1 VTRNPNEHVEPL
13 RSRARVAYLRL
24 PIALPPL
31 RWLWAHRGHPRAPLW
46 LLGLLSLFS
55 LGARL
60 WYLDKPI
67 DPSTHASGLIFD
79 EQFYVNAA
87 RVIAGIHPTGAYT
100 GASLFHDPNAEHPP
114 LAKMLIAASIKV
126 FGDNAWGWRIFPVI
140 FGSLAILAMY
150 WLVRSARG
158 GTWLALGAATLM
170 AVDNMLLVHGR
181 IATLDIFV
189 VTFMLVV
196 VALYLRGH
204 PLLAGL
210 TLGVGLCTKLVAFDA
225 AFVLILL
232 ELGRVFLRPP
242 DETRSRLTI
251 ARARVLPLL
260 TTAGVGA
267 VTYLAV
273 LFGLDLIVAPIG
285 GAGNCTTVPS
295 GFHNPIEHTNF
306 MLCYA
311 GKLTS
316 PNGPTGIASYP
327 WQWLLNQTT
336 IDYYKVATTV
346 TANGATIATI
356 PIIWFQ
362 GAMNPAIILLA
373 LPALGLAIRTAWVQ
387 RDTFSMLC
395 VVWFLGTFLPFV
407 VAAAPLGKYGNRDSY
422 IYYMVI
428 VLPAAYAAVAAFF
441 SRRWLPIA
449 ALLGYVA
456 IVGFWF
462 VQLYP
467 FRTWSGH

>member
-1 VTRNPNEHVEPL
+1 MTLTRCPTWFGSCSLFVASTTWIETARFFRKPDFQL
-13 RSRARVAYLRL
+13 RDFGASAPVVFSSRNVSASRAR
-24 PIALPPL
+24 
-31 RWLWAHRGHPRAPLW
+31 HPV
-46 LLGLLSLFS
+46 
-55 LGARL
+55 
-60 WYLDKPI
+60 I
-67 DPSTHASGLIFD
+67 D
-79 EQFYVNAA
+79 
-87 RVIAGIHPTGAYT
+87 T
-100 GASLFHDPNAEHPP
+100 GASC
-114 LAKMLIAASIKV
+114 AS
-126 FGDNAWGWRIFPVI
+126 
-140 FGSLAILAMY
+140 
-150 WLVRSARG
+150 
-158 GTWLALGAATLM
+158 
-170 AVDNMLLVHGR
+170 
-181 IATLDIFV
+181 
-189 VTFMLVV
+189 
-196 VALYLRGH
+196 
-204 PLLAGL
+204 
-210 TLGVGLCTKLVAFDA
+210 AFDA

-373 LPALGLAIRTAWVQ
+373 LPALGLAIRTAWEQ

-428 VLPAAYAAVAAFF
+428 VLPAVYAAVAAFF